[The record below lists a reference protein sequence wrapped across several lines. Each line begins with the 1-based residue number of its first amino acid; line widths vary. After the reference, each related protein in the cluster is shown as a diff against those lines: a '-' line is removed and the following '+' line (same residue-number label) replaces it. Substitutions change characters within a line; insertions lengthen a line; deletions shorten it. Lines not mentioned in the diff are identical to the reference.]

1 MQVLVTGGSG
11 FIGGALC
18 ARLQADGHAVT
29 VLTRDPARTARAV
42 PGVRAVATLDGLG
55 GIDAVVNLAGEPLA
69 DGRWTD
75 ARKQAFRDSR
85 LDTTRALLA
94 WMANQAT
101 PPTVLVSGSAIG
113 YYGPRGDNRLDESAP
128 PADDFAA
135 RLCDD
140 WESAARE
147 ATALGVRV
155 CTVRIG
161 VVLHPDGGALA
172 KMLPPFRL
180 GAGGPMGTGKQWM
193 SWITRD
199 DLVSLLVFLLGDA
212 EASGAY
218 NGTAPEPVRNE
229 DFARALGAALHRP
242 ALLRTPALALK
253 ALFGEMSGLLLTG
266 QRVVPARAQVAGFA
280 FAHPT
285 LDAALAS
292 LLR

>member
-18 ARLQADGHAVT
+18 ARLQADRHTVT
-29 VLTRDPARTARAV
+29 VLTRDPTRTARDV
-42 PGVRAVATLDGLG
+42 PGVRAVATLAEVA

-94 WMANQAT
+94 WMAQQAT
-101 PPTVLVSGSAIG
+101 PPAVLVSGSAIG
-113 YYGPRGDNRLDESAP
+113 YYGPRGDNRLDEAAP
-128 PADDFAA
+128 AADDFAA
-135 RLCDD
+135 RLCHD
-140 WESAARE
+140 WEAAARE
-147 ATALGVRV
+147 AEALGVRV
-155 CTVRIG
+155 CTLRIG

-172 KMLPPFRL
+172 KMLTPFRL

-199 DLVSLLVFLLGDA
+199 DLVSLLVFLLEDTK
-212 EASGAY
+212 ASGAY

-229 DFARALGAALHRP
+229 DFARALGVALHRP
-242 ALLRTPALALK
+242 ALLRTPAFALK
-253 ALFGEMSGLLLTG
+253 ALFGEMSSLLLTG
-266 QRVVPARAQVAGFA
+266 QRVVPARAQAAGFV

-285 LDAALAS
+285 LDAALAA

>member
-29 VLTRDPARTARAV
+29 VLTRDPTRTARDVA
-42 PGVRAVATLDGLG
+42 GVRAVATLADVS

-94 WMANQAT
+94 WMAQQ
-101 PPTVLVSGSAIG
+101 PTRPAVLVSGSAIG
-113 YYGPRGDNRLDESAP
+113 YYGPRGDNRLDESAA
-128 PADDFAA
+128 PAEDFAA
-135 RLCDD
+135 RLCRD
-140 WESAARE
+140 WEDAARE
-147 ATALGVRV
+147 AEPLGVRV

-180 GAGGPMGTGKQWM
+180 GAGGPMGSGKQWM
-193 SWITRD
+193 SWITRG
-199 DLVSLLVFLLGDA
+199 DLVSLIVFLLGDGT
-212 EASGAY
+212 ASGAY

-229 DFARALGAALHRP
+229 DFASALGAALHRP
-242 ALLRTPALALK
+242 TMIRTPAFALK
-253 ALFGEMSGLLLTG
+253 ALFGEMSSLLLSG
-266 QRVVPARAQVAGFA
+266 QRVVPARAQAAGFA